1 MHICRTVFLLKHVYD
16 EKTITAKNRQEEHM
30 QLICMHA
37 LQTSRE
43 IRLLTFFDPKKT
55 AFKSAEP

>member
-1 MHICRTVFLLKHVYD
+1 VYD
-16 EKTITAKNRQEEHM
+16 EKTNCEKQTGRT
-30 QLICMHA
+30 HA
-37 LQTSRE
+37 VNLHACTSTSRK